1 MLVSLHHH
9 SLVLWGCL
17 LSNCLHLT
25 ICVCVCQDIRL
36 PSSSPIACI
45 SEAICLCFIFLH
57 DLLSSSLNPAK
68 VLSSTNPAKD
78 KAPLVISL
86 PISLAFYVLLL
97 KSEHKS
103 HIIHYLVSLQCTGC
117 TGRGRQRG
125 RERISTGRLD
135 PATIDV
141 LLVELS
147 TQPWCGSHPYGAGA
161 PAGITLQR
169 TSCWSASSIAGISV
183 WVAPS
188 WRFGAE
194 HLGTAAASDSC
205 RRHHNEREVTES
217 FWVLTI
223 STSQA
228 S

>member
-1 MLVSLHHH
+1 MRLPPLQLLTSHDLCMRLPRHPPAFI
-9 SLVLWGCL
+9 
-17 LSNCLHLT
+17 LSNCLHLRSYLSLLHFSPWPAILISEPSQGALVYESSKGQST
-25 ICVCVCQDIRL
+25 ASNLPPNFSCFLCSSPQIRAQVTHHPL
-36 PSSSPIACI
+36 PS
-45 SEAICLCFIFLH
+45 E
-57 DLLSSSLNPAK
+57 
-68 VLSSTNPAKD
+68 
-78 KAPLVISL
+78 
-86 PISLAFYVLLL
+86 LAMHRV
-97 KSEHKS
+97 H
-103 HIIHYLVSLQCTGC
+103 GP
-117 TGRGRQRG
+117 RRQRG

-147 TQPWCGSHPYGAGA
+147 TQPWCGSHPHGAGA

-217 FWVLTI
+217 LVLTI